1 MKTRTSTI
9 ILFAAVALLVWHYHL
24 DPGGVVLSDI
34 PNDPNVTEGWPWLV
48 GAIGI
53 ILIPFGLL
61 VRQSENE
68 QNEAAKKQR
77 AISQETKRR
86 RQRNADNIRI
96 RWSAETGIPQY
107 RR

>member
-9 ILFAAVALLVWHYHL
+9 IFFAAVALLVWHYHL

-68 QNEAAKKQR
+68 QYEAAKKQR

-86 RQRNADNIRI
+86 RERNRTNLLIRV
-96 RWSAETGIPQY
+96 SAETGIPQY